1 VKPLTHAREHAGASL
16 FGKRAD
22 GDSVA
27 AEIHQSEG
35 KAAYADFTL
44 AVSRTKDQ
52 TAFFPVRVFGKL
64 AETCENVKKGAKLL
78 VDGKLDISE
87 YTDKEGQKR
96 TSFRILADTYRL
108 L

>member
-1 VKPLTHAREHAGASL
+1 MDYQKIIIV
-16 FGKRAD
+16 GKATKD
-22 GDSVA
+22 
-27 AEIHQSEG
+27 AEVQQSEG
-35 KAAYADFTL
+35 KVACADFTL

-52 TAFFPVRVFGKL
+52 TTFFPVRVFGKL
-64 AETCENVKKGAKLL
+64 AEACENVRKGLKLL

-96 TSFRILADTYRL
+96 ISFGILADTYRL